1 MRLALAVSR
10 SRELQ
15 KELDAAEASGGRGLS
30 LPEAAQLPGW
40 LSAHEMGIVLEQGRA
55 ARATLYERNLG
66 LAHKGA
72 YSYYTHSDRSVPYP
86 DLVQVCTTIF
96 LRLQSGCGSG
106 LHPYASRA
114 FHSIPCMVCLVHGQA
129 LHENWLCHTAS
140 NVWCQ
145 MGALHRH

>member
-1 MRLALAVSR
+1 MMGCLARCREEEVRLALAVSR

-15 KELDAAEASGGRGLS
+15 KELDAVEASGSRGLS

-40 LSAHEMGIVLEQGRA
+40 PNAQQMGAILEQGRA

-86 DLVQVCTTIF
+86 DLVQVCCTGCTCTSIF
-96 LRLQSGCGSG
+96 CACSPDVAQACRLQG
-106 LHPYASRA
+106 L
-114 FHSIPCMVCLVHGQA
+114 F
-129 LHENWLCHTAS
+129 TA
-140 NVWCQ
+140 
-145 MGALHRH
+145 

>member
-1 MRLALAVSR
+1 MGCLARCREEEVRLALAVSR

-15 KELDAAEASGGRGLS
+15 KELDAVETSGGRGLS

-40 LSAHEMGIVLEQGRA
+40 PSAREIGSILEQGRA

-86 DLVQVCTTIF
+86 DLVQVCCADRTRTSF
-96 LRLQSGCGSG
+96 FSAWSQ
-106 LHPYASRA
+106 
-114 FHSIPCMVCLVHGQA
+114 
-129 LHENWLCHTAS
+129 
-140 NVWCQ
+140 
-145 MGALHRH
+145 